1 MNTPNLPNALRLAL
15 GVIAASAALIAAA
28 KGLNIILPIRASIS
42 DLGWIAVA
50 CAAARHT
57 LG

>member
-1 MNTPNLPNALRLAL
+1 MITPNLTNAMRLAL

-42 DLGWIAVA
+42 DLGWIAAA